1 MDLTPKLRKIC
12 SDKTQKKRKKHSLP
26 VFDHL
31 YPRHYYQQL
40 SLYKFGGEK
49 CFTPSMHTKG
59 PSTLSSEIPKANTHG
74 DLPERSRYSRETVA
88 RGAVCSR
95 DSPGRRFRFAEPAAA
110 FPGATAMAAV
120 PSERLFSLELLVDWV
135 RLEAALPP
143 PPPAAAVEREEEEEG
158 KEQGEASSPRALCPA
173 VAFRL
178 LDFPTLLVYP
188 PDGPGVPA
196 PERWPG
202 AIRFGR
208 GKSCLFRLPPAT
220 LHRRLLRTPLA
231 VLLLQLPPG
240 LLTPAP
246 QLLGACDISLATAA
260 HSVVGPA
267 ASGCSHLH
275 RGRFPL
281 RNRVGAR
288 TGDIALA
295 YRLTDLGSHLLGH
308 LERPLTFTPTGGG
321 AEVSPQTPQERQQL
335 QQPASQPSP
344 KEADRL
350 LGELGIPEAQKDL
363 KEIVFQSEGE
373 CDHVGSVENGKTNSI
388 VTCSSAVSERNVSS
402 LNEEVTEL
410 DMETNIFCPPPLY
423 YTNLTQEKPL
433 PAQAKITIEPQM
445 NVPEEMSSVSPE
457 KNYINPPTHRS
468 RLKYPSSATHEHPP
482 MLVNPPHIQDVGAIN
497 QTCQTEQNRINT
509 IRQLPLL
516 NALLVELSLLYEQP
530 VTSPAQIHPH
540 LAWLY
545 RTEEKKSPESSAKS
559 TCQSESKKDKL
570 SVGGCEKS
578 VSLHYKKNQIGNS
591 KKDKYSEK
599 NSGTLQKRVAK
610 GRLLYGLTN
619 TLRLRLKQTNPG
631 MLVVHEKRELYRK
644 TQAQML
650 GTKFR
655 IPSTKVKLLSF
666 AEQSQEPHQLPKDKH
681 LDLDASFTENSDTSR
696 QMSGVF
702 DDPSTSKEAKL
713 KRTTE
718 KKTVDCSKN
727 GTNNVSLIE
736 IVNPAN
742 FIIPERLTHASI
754 LGRNVEMQIQSPCVF
769 QQDAVVDRIIDKEI
783 DIRQVKTTD
792 DNILIA
798 DISENRPGKNS
809 WNENISELKYSDDL
823 SSPCYSEDFYTTEDT
838 SRSLKAHDSSSRTEN
853 PKHSQ
858 YTSKSSE
865 TRLSKKK
872 NSSDKSSILSPP
884 FSAGSPVHS
893 CRKFH
898 ISKTQDKSLEEAC
911 SISTSDLSSSHWT
924 EEKENQKGRN
934 SMHNSK
940 VTKSDQDISIPTR
953 SSCQSLEKSQSPR
966 TSQVSSYLPS
976 NVSELELN
984 VLDSSTSDHFEED
997 NDDVGSLNI
1006 SKQCKD
1012 ICELVINK
1020 LPGYTV

>member
-1 MDLTPKLRKIC
+1 M
-12 SDKTQKKRKKHSLP
+12 
-26 VFDHL
+26 
-31 YPRHYYQQL
+31 
-40 SLYKFGGEK
+40 
-49 CFTPSMHTKG
+49 
-59 PSTLSSEIPKANTHG
+59 
-74 DLPERSRYSRETVA
+74 
-88 RGAVCSR
+88 
-95 DSPGRRFRFAEPAAA
+95 AAA
-110 FPGATAMAAV
+110 

-135 RLEAALPP
+135 RLEARLL
-143 PPPAAAVEREEEEEG
+143 PPPAAAAEQGEEEKAEEQG
-158 KEQGEASSPRALCPA
+158 EEEKAEEPGEASSPRALCPA

-188 PDGPGVPA
+188 PDGPGVPV

-202 AIRFGR
+202 VIHFGR

-231 VLLLQLPPG
+231 TLLLQLPPG
-240 LLTPAP
+240 RPTPAP

-260 HSVVGPA
+260 HGVVGPA

-275 RGRFPL
+275 RGHFPL

-295 YRLTDLGSHLLGH
+295 YRLTDLGSHLLDH
-308 LERPLTFTPTGGG
+308 IERPLTFPATGGG
-321 AEVSPQTPQERQQL
+321 AEVSPQTPQERQQ
-335 QQPASQPSP
+335 PASQPSS

-350 LGELGIPEAQKDL
+350 LGGLGIPEAQKDL

-373 CDHVGSVENGKTNSI
+373 SDNVGSVENGKTNSI
-388 VTCSSAVSERNVSS
+388 VTCSNAGNERNVSS
-402 LNEEVTEL
+402 LNKEVTEL
-410 DMETNIFCPPPLY
+410 DMETNIFCPPPLF

-433 PAQAKITIEPQM
+433 PAQARITIEPQM
-445 NVPEEMSSVSPE
+445 NVPEEMLGASPE

-468 RLKYPSSATHEHPP
+468 CLKYPSSATHEHPP
-482 MLVNPPHIQDVGAIN
+482 MLVNPPHIQDIGAIN

-516 NALLVELSLLYEQP
+516 NALLVELSLLYDQP

-545 RTEEKKSPESSAKS
+545 KTEEKSPESSAKS

-570 SVGGCEKS
+570 SLGGCEKS
-578 VSLHYKKNQIGNS
+578 VSLHYKKNQIENC

-599 NSGTLQKRVAK
+599 SSGTLQKSVTK

-619 TLRLRLKQTNPG
+619 TLRLRLKQTNPD

-644 TQAQML
+644 TQAQRL

-666 AEQSQEPHQLPKDKH
+666 AEQSQEPHQLPKDKY

-696 QMSGVF
+696 QMSVF
-702 DDPSTSKEAKL
+702 YDPSTSKETKL
-713 KRTTE
+713 KCKTE
-718 KKTVDCSKN
+718 KKTVDRSKN
-727 GTNNVSLIE
+727 GTNDVSLEE

-742 FIIPERLTHASI
+742 FIIPERLTHTSI

-769 QQDAVVDRIIDKEI
+769 QQDAVVDRIID
-783 DIRQVKTTD
+783 IRQVKSTD
-792 DNILIA
+792 NDILIA
-798 DISENRPGKNS
+798 DVSENRPGKNS
-809 WNENISELKYSDDL
+809 CNENISELKYSDDL
-823 SSPCYSEDFYTTEDT
+823 SSPCYSEDFCTSEDT
-838 SRSLKAHDSSSRTEN
+838 SGSLKAHDSSSRTEN

-893 CRKFH
+893 YRKFH
-898 ISKTQDKSLEEAC
+898 ISKTRDKSLEEAC

-924 EEKENQKGRN
+924 EEKENQKDQI
-934 SMHNSK
+934 SMHNST
-940 VTKSDQDISIPTR
+940 VTKSGQDISVPTR
-953 SSCQSLEKSQSPR
+953 GSCKSLEKSQSPR
-966 TSQVSSYLPS
+966 TSQVSYLPS

-984 VLDSSTSDHFEED
+984 VLDSSISDHFEED